1 MRPASRG
8 RLKLTHRDYRAPLD
22 ISVNYLSDPRDVEQL
37 VDAVEMLREV
47 FSQKPLADYRGTE
60 ISPGANLKTRSEIK
74 AWVKHN
80 ASTVHHLCGS
90 CRMGSDSES
99 VVDQELK
106 VRGVE
111 GLRIADASVF
121 PSIPSTN
128 TAAPTIMVAEK
139 AAALI
144 LGNKSPTRPN

>member
-1 MRPASRG
+1 
-8 RLKLTHRDYRAPLD
+8 
-22 ISVNYLSDPRDVEQL
+22 
-37 VDAVEMLREV
+37 
-47 FSQKPLADYRGTE
+47 
-60 ISPGANLKTRSEIK
+60 
-74 AWVKHN
+74 
-80 ASTVHHLCGS
+80 
-90 CRMGSDSES
+90 MGSDSES

-144 LGNKSPTRPN
+144 LGNKSPTRQN